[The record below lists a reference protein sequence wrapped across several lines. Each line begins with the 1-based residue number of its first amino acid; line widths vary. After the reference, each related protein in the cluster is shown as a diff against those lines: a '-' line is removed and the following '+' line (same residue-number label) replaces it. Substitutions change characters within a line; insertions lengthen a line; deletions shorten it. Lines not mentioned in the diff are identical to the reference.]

1 MVFGHTRA
9 VKSHRTGRRRKK
21 GGSRLP
27 VAPWIVITLVCV
39 LVASVLTVG
48 FVMLLR
54 AGCSGDTYRVSVAAA
69 GNSARALEDLAQEW
83 EQEEAPELD
92 GECVG
97 VEINPVSA
105 VDAARGLTGQ
115 WNTVSLGDLPIAWV
129 PDSDVWAEWVT
140 DTEVTADYF
149 GDEPVVLGQSNT
161 VLAVP
166 EATAE
171 SLGWLGGEPP
181 SWAAVLDAAEAGDL
195 RLAAAN
201 PRTSTEGLQSML
213 NAVSDGEGGV
223 DLAEMDRYAAA
234 LEAGR
239 TADNAEALFSEARD
253 AEDPVGFADAYTALD
268 YQVEEFN
275 SGPDAG
281 FELVPVTPAGA
292 ELNAVYPYL
301 VFNAGGAQWVSES
314 DARIAE
320 MFGGYLQSDGALE
333 AFAED
338 GIGPVDDAGAAS
350 GVITGATV
358 REAVRQ
364 WRAPGQ
370 ASVNVLLV
378 LDRSEAGGQESVR
391 WNGEDVQASD
401 AEIRAAV
408 SLLGELPS
416 SSRVGLWE
424 FGAGAGGGQNW
435 EQVLEV
441 ADLSDGHREDVEGAL
456 WNPSDLYSGGSPLF
470 DTVTAAHAYLG
481 ESAVEGAENI
491 VVVLTNGG
499 VDTVSAPTVEE
510 TADALSSATAEQSVP
525 VQVYTVGFGSADAGN
540 LSLLAE
546 ATGGRLVEAEGGSLL
561 DQLRTG

>member
-54 AGCSGDTYRVSVAAA
+54 AGCGGEPYRVSVAASGNAA
-69 GNSARALEDLAQEW
+69 GALEDLAQQW

-97 VEINPVSA
+97 VTINRVSA

-115 WNTVSLGDLPIAWV
+115 WNSVSLGDLPIAWV
-129 PDSDVWAEWVT
+129 PDSVVWAEWVT
-140 DTEVTADYF
+140 DTEATADYF
-149 GDEPVVLGQSNT
+149 EDEPVVLGQSDT
-161 VLAVP
+161 VLGVP

-181 SWAAVLDAAEAGDL
+181 SWAAVLDAAEAGEL
-195 RLAAAN
+195 VLAGAN

-239 TADNAEALFSEARD
+239 TADNAEALFSAARD
-253 AEDPVGFADAYTALD
+253 AEDPVAFADAYTALD

-292 ELNAVYPYL
+292 ELDAVYPYL
-301 VFNAGGAQWVSES
+301 VFNAGGAGWVSKS

-320 MFGGYLQSDGALE
+320 MFGGYLQSAGALE

-338 GIGPVDDAGAAS
+338 GIGPVDEAGAAS
-350 GVITGATV
+350 GVITGETV

-378 LDRSEAGGQESVR
+378 LDRSEAGGQESVS
-391 WNGEDVQASD
+391 WNGEDVQAAD
-401 AEIRAAV
+401 AEVRAAV

-424 FGAGAGGGQNW
+424 FGVGAGDGRNW
-435 EQVLEV
+435 EQVFGV
-441 ADLSDGHREDVEGAL
+441 AELSDGHREDVEGAL
-456 WNPSDLYSGGSPLF
+456 WNSSELYPGGSPLF
-470 DTVTAAHAYLG
+470 DTLTEAHAYLG
-481 ESAVEGAENI
+481 ENAVEGAQNM

-510 TADALSSATAEQSVP
+510 TAGVLSSQTSEQSVP
-525 VQVYTVGFGSADAGN
+525 VQVFTVGFGSADEGN

-546 ATGGRLVEAEGGSLL
+546 ATGGRSVEAEGGSLL
-561 DQLRTG
+561 EQLQAG